1 MDPGLDSQKAAG
13 LPFSD
18 FVTLVQK
25 GTVFDGIEDLYVYRA
40 RHSNVVVYR
49 FRVSEFK
56 NSLRINYVSTHLLD
70 DDYSLTD

>member
-1 MDPGLDSQKAAG
+1 MDPRLDTQMAAG

-40 RHSNVVVYR
+40 RHSNVVVFR

-56 NSLRINYVSTHLLD
+56 NSLRINYVSTHLLE
-70 DDYSLTD
+70 DYSLTD

>member
-1 MDPGLDSQKAAG
+1 MDPGFDNQMAAG

-40 RHSNVVVYR
+40 RHSNIVVFQ
-49 FRVSEFK
+49 FRVSKFR
-56 NSLRINYVSTHLLD
+56 NSLRINYVKTHFLE
-70 DDYSLTD
+70 DYSLTD

>member
-1 MDPGLDSQKAAG
+1 MDPRFDNQ

-18 FVTLVQK
+18 FVTLVHK

-40 RHSNVVVYR
+40 RHSNVVVFQ

-56 NSLRINYVSTHLLD
+56 NSLRINYVKTHLLE
-70 DDYSLTD
+70 DYSLTD

>member
-1 MDPGLDSQKAAG
+1 MDPGLDSQ

-25 GTVFDGIEDLYVYRA
+25 GTVFDGIEDFYVYRA
-40 RHSNVVVYR
+40 RHSNIVVFQ

-56 NSLRINYVSTHLLD
+56 NSLRVNYVKTHLLE
-70 DDYSLTD
+70 DYSLTD

>member
-1 MDPGLDSQKAAG
+1 MDPGLDSQ

-25 GTVFDGIEDLYVYRA
+25 GTVFDGIKDFYVYRA
-40 RHSNVVVYR
+40 RHSNIVVFQ

-56 NSLRINYVSTHLLD
+56 K
-70 DDYSLTD
+70 

>member
-1 MDPGLDSQKAAG
+1 MDPRFDNQ

-40 RHSNVVVYR
+40 RHSNIVVFQ

-56 NSLRINYVSTHLLD
+56 NSLRSIMSRPI
-70 DDYSLTD
+70 S